1 MQDIVTYISETLKLG
16 NNKRNHNLEKQI
28 TDILAKEWFNIKN
41 IVHDSFYIESYG
53 TKKIYTIYGNKY
65 LKTDC
70 TVERLNLD
78 MFSNELNI
86 NIKTNTNQFGETKY
100 IIENEKLKIL
110 LLIYVGAKGYIEEIS
125 ISENIY
131 KRLINYIK

>member
-16 NNKRNHNLEKQI
+16 NDKRNHNLEKQI
-28 TDILAKEWFNIKN
+28 TDILVKELFNIKN

-65 LKTDC
+65 LQTDC
-70 TVERLNLD
+70 TVEHLNLD

-110 LLIYVGAKGYIEEIS
+110 LLNYVGAKGYIEEIS

>member
-1 MQDIVTYISETLKLG
+1 MKDIVTYISEALELG
-16 NNKRNHNLEKQI
+16 NDKRNHNLEKQI
-28 TDILAKEWFNIKN
+28 TDILAKELFNIKN

-65 LKTDC
+65 LQTDC

>member
-28 TDILAKEWFNIKN
+28 TDILAKELFNIKN

-65 LKTDC
+65 LQTDC
-70 TVERLNLD
+70 TVEHLNLD

>member
-1 MQDIVTYISETLKLG
+1 MKDIVTYISEALKLG
-16 NNKRNHNLEKQI
+16 NDKRNHNLEKQI
-28 TDILAKEWFNIKN
+28 TDILVKELFNIKN
-41 IVHDSFYIESYG
+41 IVHDSFYIELYG

-65 LKTDC
+65 LQTDC
-70 TVERLNLD
+70 TVEHLNLD

>member
-1 MQDIVTYISETLKLG
+1 
-16 NNKRNHNLEKQI
+16 
-28 TDILAKEWFNIKN
+28 
-41 IVHDSFYIESYG
+41 
-53 TKKIYTIYGNKY
+53 
-65 LKTDC
+65 
-70 TVERLNLD
+70 

-110 LLIYVGAKGYIEEIS
+110 LLIYVGVKGYIEEIS

>member
-28 TDILAKEWFNIKN
+28 TDILAKELFNIKN

-65 LKTDC
+65 LQTDC

>member
-1 MQDIVTYISETLKLG
+1 MQDIVTYISEALKLG
-16 NNKRNHNLEKQI
+16 NDKRNHNLEKQI
-28 TDILAKEWFNIKN
+28 TDILVNELFNIKN

-65 LKTDC
+65 LQTDC

-110 LLIYVGAKGYIEEIS
+110 LLIYVSAKGYIEEIS

>member
-1 MQDIVTYISETLKLG
+1 MKDIVTYISEVLKLG
-16 NNKRNHNLEKQI
+16 NDKRNHNLEKQI
-28 TDILAKEWFNIKN
+28 TDILVKELFNIKN

-65 LKTDC
+65 LQTDC

>member
-1 MQDIVTYISETLKLG
+1 MKDIITYISETLKLG
-16 NNKRNHNLEKQI
+16 NDKRNHNLEKQI
-28 TDILAKEWFNIKN
+28 TDILAKELFNIKN

-53 TKKIYTIYGNKY
+53 AKKIYTVYGNKY
-65 LKTDC
+65 LQTDC
-70 TVERLNLD
+70 KVEHLNLD

-110 LLIYVGAKGYIEEIS
+110 LLIYVGTKGYIEEIS

>member
-1 MQDIVTYISETLKLG
+1 
-16 NNKRNHNLEKQI
+16 
-28 TDILAKEWFNIKN
+28 
-41 IVHDSFYIESYG
+41 
-53 TKKIYTIYGNKY
+53 
-65 LKTDC
+65 
-70 TVERLNLD
+70 

>member
-1 MQDIVTYISETLKLG
+1 MKDIVTYISEALKLG
-16 NNKRNHNLEKQI
+16 NDKRNHNLEKQI
-28 TDILAKEWFNIKN
+28 TDILVKELFNIKN

-65 LKTDC
+65 LQTDC

-110 LLIYVGAKGYIEEIS
+110 LLIYVSAKGYIEEIS

>member
-16 NNKRNHNLEKQI
+16 NDKRNHNLEKQI
-28 TDILAKEWFNIKN
+28 TDILVKELFNIKN

-65 LKTDC
+65 LQTDC
-70 TVERLNLD
+70 TVEHLNLD

>member
-28 TDILAKEWFNIKN
+28 TDILAKELFNIKN
-41 IVHDSFYIESYG
+41 IVHDSFYIESYC

-65 LKTDC
+65 LQTDC
-70 TVERLNLD
+70 TVEHLNLD

-131 KRLINYIK
+131 KRLINHIK

>member
-1 MQDIVTYISETLKLG
+1 MKDIVTYISEALKLG
-16 NNKRNHNLEKQI
+16 NDKRNHNLEKQI
-28 TDILAKEWFNIKN
+28 TDILVKELFNIKN

-65 LKTDC
+65 LQTDC

-78 MFSNELNI
+78 KFSNELNI